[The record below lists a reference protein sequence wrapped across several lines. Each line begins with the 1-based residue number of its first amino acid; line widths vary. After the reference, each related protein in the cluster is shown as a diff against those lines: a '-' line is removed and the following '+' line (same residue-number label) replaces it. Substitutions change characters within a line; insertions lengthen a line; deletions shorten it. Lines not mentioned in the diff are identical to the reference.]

1 MLLLFGT
8 HVTIAQEIPS
18 PEDYFGFQ
26 MGADRKLARWDKMVE
41 YYHLIGEKSP
51 RVHVLDMGPST
62 LGNPF
67 LVLFISSPENLAR
80 LEELRQF
87 NATLSDPRGVPET
100 EIERAIDQG
109 KAVAPPLITGVF
121 IPFARLHMAQIDGLG
136 IGCGVH
142 VQIAHVKD

>member
-1 MLLLFGT
+1 MKSSFFKSRLITLLFVPFMLLLFGT

-26 MGADRKLARWDKMVE
+26 MGTDRKLARWDKMVE

-67 LVLFISSPENLAR
+67 LVLFISIFL
-80 LEELRQF
+80 
-87 NATLSDPRGVPET
+87 V
-100 EIERAIDQG
+100 
-109 KAVAPPLITGVF
+109 
-121 IPFARLHMAQIDGLG
+121 
-136 IGCGVH
+136 
-142 VQIAHVKD
+142 